1 MTDGPCPFL
10 AQLVR
15 TQDLATIS
23 AFELQFDNQ
32 TLAMLSTT
40 PAPVARF
47 TGEDGFQP
55 IPEDY
60 PWSPAADAELADRL
74 GRLLE

>member
-47 TGEDGFQP
+47 TGEGGFQP